1 MLIFI
6 SATILKIEY
15 IREDN
20 AIHNTTK
27 TCKILLN
34 KFNKK
39 YIQLLEIKYKTLN
52 ITMGLKD
59 DSNKLRNTLCIRWD
73 EFTLEM
79 CWFFPKQSVNS
90 YNYYKILIIF

>member
-15 IREDN
+15 IREN

-39 YIQLLEIKYKTLN
+39 YIQLLEIKYKTLP
-52 ITMGLKD
+52 
-59 DSNKLRNTLCIRWD
+59 WD
-73 EFTLEM
+73 
-79 CWFFPKQSVNS
+79 
-90 YNYYKILIIF
+90 